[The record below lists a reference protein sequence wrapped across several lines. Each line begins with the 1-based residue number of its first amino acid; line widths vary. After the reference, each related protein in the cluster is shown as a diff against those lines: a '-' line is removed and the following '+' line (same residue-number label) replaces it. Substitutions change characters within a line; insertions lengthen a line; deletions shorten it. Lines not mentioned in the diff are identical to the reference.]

1 VKRFLLLVCAGLVLF
16 GLSCPKKE
24 FDVLLKFSNPQS
36 KSVPFNGYYLVSSTG
51 DSVEMK
57 GTTPGE
63 YRLTAKS
70 GEQIKGTVNKDSPD
84 LVDTLEFQISVDE
97 EEKLNQR
104 TTNRIIAIQFQI
116 DVL

>member
-1 VKRFLLLVCAGLVLF
+1 MKKYLLLVCAGLVLF

-24 FDVLLKFSNPQS
+24 FDVLLSFANPQS

-51 DSVEMK
+51 DSVAMK
-57 GTTPGE
+57 GSTPGE

-70 GEQIKGTVNKDSPD
+70 GEQINGTVYKDSPD
-84 LVDTLEFQISVDE
+84 LVDTLQFKISVDE
-97 EEKLNQR
+97 EEKVNQR
-104 TTNRIIAIQFQI
+104 TTNRMLVISFQI